1 MNRSA
6 NPVRLTNVDSTN
18 VDELARFF
26 VGQTSRDNSAVP
38 RIAARLSWMAANPAL
53 TPEIPFGWA
62 GRDENGAIVG
72 AMLCVPFRFLV
83 RGKIETF
90 VMNSAFYADDLHRG
104 LGALLFLAFRAL
116 NGRHVIYSTTSN
128 KDAARVWEAARAH
141 VLPKTEYE
149 LLGILRPGP
158 VLEEFVFRR
167 FGKRAAL
174 VGRALGVAA
183 NTYTPCKLSDT
194 RGRVTIGPTVPEEA
208 ACAAD
213 VADHEFCLLRDASFL
228 RWRYFED
235 PETGTTVHK
244 FLTETDKGFIGVSIQ
259 SRGYRGQLRVL
270 NISDIWGRV
279 SPQALPLA
287 LSAMAKKYRG
297 EVDAI
302 VIRCPSDDV
311 EQAATGMGFKKRTF
325 PNAIGWYLDRRR
337 ILPER
342 FVIPAGGT
350 EMV

>member
-1 MNRSA
+1 
-6 NPVRLTNVDSTN
+6 
-18 VDELARFF
+18 
-26 VGQTSRDNSAVP
+26 
-38 RIAARLSWMAANPAL
+38 MAANPAL

-62 GRDENGAIVG
+62 GRDEGGAIVG

-90 VMNSAFYADDLHRG
+90 VMNSAFYSDELHRG
-104 LGALLFLAFRAL
+104 FGALLFLAFRAL
-116 NGRHVIYSTTSN
+116 NARHVIYSTTSN

-141 VLPKTEYE
+141 MLPKTDYE

-158 VLEEFVFRR
+158 VLEEIVFRR
-167 FGKRAAL
+167 FGRRAAL
-174 VGRALGVAA
+174 VSRALGVAA
-183 NTYTPCKLSDT
+183 NRYSPCKLTNT
-194 RGRVTIGPTVPEEA
+194 RSRVTIGSTVPEEA

-213 VADHEFCLLRDASFL
+213 VADQEFCLLRDACFL
-228 RWRYFED
+228 RWRYFEE

-270 NISDIWGRV
+270 NISDIWGSA

-287 LSAMAKKYRG
+287 LSAIATKYRG
-297 EVDAI
+297 EVDAM
-302 VIRCPSDDV
+302 VIRCPSDTL
-311 EQAATGMGFKKRTF
+311 EQAATGMGFRKRTF
-325 PNAIGWYLDRRR
+325 PNAIGWYLDRKR

>member
-1 MNRSA
+1 
-6 NPVRLTNVDSTN
+6 
-18 VDELARFF
+18 
-26 VGQTSRDNSAVP
+26 
-38 RIAARLSWMAANPAL
+38 MAANPAL

-62 GRDENGAIVG
+62 GRDEGGAIVG

-83 RGKIETF
+83 RGRIETF
-90 VMNSAFYADDLHRG
+90 IMNSAFYADELHRG

-116 NGRHVIYSTTSN
+116 NARHVIYSTTSN
-128 KDAARVWEAARAH
+128 KEAAAVWEAARAH
-141 VLPKTEYE
+141 VLPKSDFE

-158 VLEEFVFRR
+158 VLEELAFRR

-174 VGRALGVAA
+174 VSRALGVAA
-183 NTYTPCKLSDT
+183 NTYSPCKLNNPRS
-194 RGRVTIGPTVPEEA
+194 RVTIDSTVPEEA

-213 VADHEFCLLRDASFL
+213 GVDQEFGLLRDASFL
-228 RWRYFED
+228 RWRYFEG
-235 PETGTTVHK
+235 PEAGTTVHK
-244 FLTETDKGFIGVSIQ
+244 FLTEADKGFIAVSIQ

-270 NISDIWGRV
+270 NISDIWGSV

-287 LSAMAKKYRG
+287 LSAIATKYRG
-297 EVDAI
+297 DVDAI
-302 VIRCPSDDV
+302 VIRCPSDTL
-311 EQAATGMGFKKRTF
+311 ERMATGMGFRKRKF